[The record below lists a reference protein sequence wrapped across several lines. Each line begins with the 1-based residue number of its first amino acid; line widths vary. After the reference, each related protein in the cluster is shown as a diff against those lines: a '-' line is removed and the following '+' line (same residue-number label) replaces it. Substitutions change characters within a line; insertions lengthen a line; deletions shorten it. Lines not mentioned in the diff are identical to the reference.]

1 MTKRAINLVAD
12 GPPVNGARVGTKP
25 SSRRKPY
32 DDKSQDMTRE
42 SHSHLVDQDR
52 TTALLPSHWP
62 IATGG
67 QETFNLPNPG
77 GPYLI

>member
-52 TTALLPSHWP
+52 TTALLPVSLTNRDRRSRDFQP
-62 IATGG
+62 S
-67 QETFNLPNPG
+67 
-77 GPYLI
+77 